1 MICIWKCTINQ
12 NTFCHYFYVCVKLQ
26 GRLMKTHLWFCG
38 CDLWGWSW
46 SEVPLPYI
54 NKRWDKSFLHS
65 SPPPYQPPSLS
76 SNSGQSSGIF
86 GNMRQKCGDKPII
99 CISCNRCRLKKTL
112 LSCVSSACV
121 LPFSTIVF
129 RVLPFST
136 VGPICVFCFL
146 TRLLALLFC
155 KKSDPCPT
163 CTIVNFIL
171 KGV

>member
-1 MICIWKCTINQ
+1 MIYENVRSCSVIFLCLCQASYNVDWWRQTFGFVVVTCGGDPDQRWPFANKC
-12 NTFCHYFYVCVKLQ
+12 
-26 GRLMKTHLWFCG
+26 
-38 CDLWGWSW
+38 
-46 SEVPLPYI
+46 
-54 NKRWDKSFLHS
+54 WDKLFSHS

-99 CISCNRCRLKKTL
+99 CISCKGADWRKTL

-136 VGPICVFCFL
+136 VGPICVLCFL
-146 TRLLALLFC
+146 TLACSRCSFARNLIPVLLGPL
-155 KKSDPCPT
+155 
-163 CTIVNFIL
+163 
-171 KGV
+171 

>member
-1 MICIWKCTINQ
+1 MIRNMEWYVYENVRSIKTRSVSIFMSVSSYKVDWWRR
-12 NTFCHYFYVCVKLQ
+12 TFGFVVV
-26 GRLMKTHLWFCG
+26 TCG
-38 CDLWGWSW
+38 GDPDQRC
-46 SEVPLPYI
+46 PYLPYI

-99 CISCNRCRLKKTL
+99 CISCKGADWRKTL

-136 VGPICVFCFL
+136 VSPICVFCFL
-146 TRLLALLFC
+146 TLAHSRCSFARNLIPVLLGPL
-155 KKSDPCPT
+155 
-163 CTIVNFIL
+163 
-171 KGV
+171 